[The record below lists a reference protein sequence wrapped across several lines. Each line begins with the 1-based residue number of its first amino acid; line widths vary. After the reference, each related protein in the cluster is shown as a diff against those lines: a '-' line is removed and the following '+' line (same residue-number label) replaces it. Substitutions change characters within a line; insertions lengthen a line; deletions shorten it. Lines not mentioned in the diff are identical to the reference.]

1 MKGRSAGDTFDA
13 LTGEVRG
20 MTFEEFEAKMRARNM
35 TVDGKEIPDPKPF
48 KPNVKVGR
56 QPSMFD
62 IHRLRMAQEAE
73 LRRQA
78 EPETEEDMLDFGPE
92 GDEDIIERLSEYERA
107 DLDLVLAQIEARRKS
122 SESERLQD
130 TPSGGKESDGVVQ
143 AEIKTP
149 SATEP

>member
-1 MKGRSAGDTFDA
+1 MKGRFAGATFDA
-13 LTGEVRG
+13 VTGEVRG
-20 MTFEEFEAKMRARNM
+20 MTFEEFEAKMKARGM
-35 TVDGKEIPDPKPF
+35 TVDGREIPDPKPF
-48 KPNVKVGR
+48 KPNVKIGR

-62 IHRLRMAQEAE
+62 IHRMRMAQEAE

-122 SESERLQD
+122 SESERLPD
-130 TPSGGKESDGVVQ
+130 TPSGGEGSAGSGDSPADSG
-143 AEIKTP
+143 TP
-149 SATEP
+149 AA